1 MELRR
6 SSVFLATISHVIVMI
21 GSRVGLSAACLQSS
35 ESNCVNIVYGR
46 EGFCFWL
53 DYSRLQSVCWCGRR
67 TKLSCRVG
75 NDDEQLL
82 SSLSLSSVDVLVL
95 LLLTSCVAC
104 CTAAE
109 SSGGNGNN
117 EHSMATE
124 SNIIQLELSYS
135 RALILHTR
143 QRPINHVPS
152 SKKMPSNFLLF
163 QLFHWS
169 EFRWTTR
176 VFLRMESGIFKGRCF
191 RDTAF

>member
-1 MELRR
+1 MEGKVFTFDSTTRAFRACVGVVGGR
-6 SSVFLATISHVIVMI
+6 SCHAVLETTT
-21 GSRVGLSAACLQSS
+21 
-35 ESNCVNIVYGR
+35 NN
-46 EGFCFWL
+46 
-53 DYSRLQSVCWCGRR
+53 YSP
-67 TKLSCRVG
+67 
-75 NDDEQLL
+75 
-82 SSLSLSSVDVLVL
+82 LSLSSVDVLVL

-163 QLFHWS
+163 QLFH
-169 EFRWTTR
+169 
-176 VFLRMESGIFKGRCF
+176 
-191 RDTAF
+191 